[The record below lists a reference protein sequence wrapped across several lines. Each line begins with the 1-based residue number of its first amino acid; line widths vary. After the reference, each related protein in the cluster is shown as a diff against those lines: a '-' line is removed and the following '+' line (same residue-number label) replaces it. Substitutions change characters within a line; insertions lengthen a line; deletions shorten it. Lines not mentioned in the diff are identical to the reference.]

1 MPAFIIDGDLNRLYT
16 TIANQIGTPTFV
28 YHTSQLEKNISSLK
42 SLFKNLPVHWLY
54 AMKAND
60 NPFILQK
67 IAQKGFGFD
76 TVSFEEV
83 LLATN
88 FVDGEHIF
96 YTENNMTDSE
106 MLAAIKAGVRLNI
119 GSYTRLE
126 KFCKAA
132 PGSSCS
138 IRVKPDIGDGHHSKV
153 VTGNKD
159 SKFGIRIDK
168 IEDSVLLA
176 SQYDV
181 KISGIHAHIGSGIK
195 EPQNLLNAI
204 KKMLE
209 LARLLPDLESINFGG
224 GMPIPYK
231 PEDKAFDLIE
241 FESITTPMLEEFLKE
256 RPSVKFWFEPGRFIV
271 GNIGVLLAQVNTV
284 KNQGNKIY
292 LGTDTGFNH
301 LVRPV
306 MYDAYHHIVNV
317 TRFDKSAEILY
328 EVAGNICESGDIF
341 ASDRALAKTTEGDLI
356 AFMDAGAYAMTMASP
371 YNRRA
376 FPAEVLVNSDGSFNQ
391 IRKRETA
398 QEMVDELFAK
408 TGFNK
413 AD

>member
-16 TIANQIGTPTFV
+16 TIVNKIGTPTFV
-28 YHTSQLEKNISSLK
+28 YHTAQLEKNISSLK
-42 SLFKNLPVHWLY
+42 SLFKDLPVHWLY

-67 IAQKGFGFD
+67 IAEKGFGFD

-83 LLATN
+83 LLAAN

-119 GSYTRLE
+119 GSLTRLE

-168 IEDSVLLA
+168 IEESVKLA
-176 SQYDV
+176 NKYGV

-195 EPQNLLNAI
+195 EPKNLLNAI
-204 KKMLE
+204 HKMLE
-209 LARLLPDLESINFGG
+209 LAEFLPDLEAINFGG
-224 GMPIPYK
+224 GMPIPYR
-231 PEDKAFDLIE
+231 PEDKAFDLNE
-241 FESITTPMLEEFLKE
+241 FESITAPMLYEFLKDH
-256 RPSVKFWFEPGRFIV
+256 PKVKFWFEPGRFIV
-271 GNIGVLLAQVNTV
+271 GNTGVLLAQVNTV
-284 KNQGNKIY
+284 KDQGNKTY

-317 TRFDKSAEILY
+317 TRFDKPAEILY

-341 ASDRALAKTTEGDLI
+341 ASDRAIAETQEGDLI

-376 FPAEVLVNSDGSFNQ
+376 FPAEVLVNSDGSFTQ

-398 QEMVDELFAK
+398 KEMIDELFAK
-408 TGFNK
+408 TGFSKNG
-413 AD
+413 